1 MIRSD
6 NGSNMVRASTELTR
20 AFWEMDLIK
29 IGNFLK
35 ENGGVQQHERNLGT
49 PRLECKSN
57 FKLLTEDS
65 WK

>member
-6 NGSNMVRASTELTR
+6 NSSNIVGASTELTR

-35 ENGGVQQHERNLGT
+35 ENGGV
-49 PRLECKSN
+49 
-57 FKLLTEDS
+57 
-65 WK
+65 